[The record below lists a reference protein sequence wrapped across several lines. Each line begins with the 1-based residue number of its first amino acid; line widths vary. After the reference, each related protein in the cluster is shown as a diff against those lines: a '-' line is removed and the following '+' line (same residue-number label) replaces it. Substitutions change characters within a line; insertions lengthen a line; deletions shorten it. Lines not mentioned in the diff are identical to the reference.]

1 MKNLKKILQG
11 RNKNQYSSVIDIS
24 VINKYFQKEIENM
37 KKEEEEKQYLKILKE
52 NMIDQDVL
60 DEWARNLNVIK

>member
-37 KKEEEEKQYLKILKE
+37 KKEEEEKRYLEILKE
-52 NMIDQDVL
+52 NTIDQDVL
-60 DEWARNLNVIK
+60 DEWTRNLNVIK

>member
-37 KKEEEEKQYLKILKE
+37 KKEEEEKRYLEILKE
-52 NMIDQDVL
+52 NTIDQDVL

>member
-37 KKEEEEKQYLKILKE
+37 KKEEEEKRHLEILKE